1 MTDDIV
7 DWLRDLGDRAAFEP
21 SAHHKAADE
30 IETLRAALRLTQSL
44 GQPLL
49 NEIERLRAVLQ
60 DFFTSGDFDIV
71 TTGDEE
77 ATQAWIKRARAVLE
91 GEKAND

>member
-30 IETLRAALRLTQSL
+30 IETLRAALR
-44 GQPLL
+44 GYACNCP
-49 NEIERLRAVLQ
+49 
-60 DFFTSGDFDIV
+60 SGFCLSVGTENNDV
-71 TTGDEE
+71 CGN
-77 ATQAWIKRARAVLE
+77 AARAALE
-91 GEKAND
+91 GEKTND